1 MRRLVLSLAASIAL
15 SAPALRAA
23 EPVDLDLV
31 TRIRD
36 EGFRRSQVMEIV
48 AHLSDGLGARVTGSP
63 ALTEAHEWTRDKL
76 AAWGLEN
83 AHLESYDFGRGWS
96 WARCALDL
104 LGAHP
109 TSLHAIPQGWT
120 PATLGP
126 VEGAAIRLEA
136 ETADDLAQYAGQLAG
151 KFVLISDE
159 RPVEP
164 LARPSFRR
172 YTDEDLEKEA
182 AFEIPEVE
190 EGESEWVRDYRKR
203 FHFRRA
209 LDAFLAAEGAIG
221 ILEVSSRDFGILRVL
236 RGGESVDPEPMR
248 IPAVTVM
255 TEHYNRLVRL
265 LEAGETVQLRLD
277 VGATFHDND
286 GGQAFNTVAEISGRR
301 KKAELVIAGAHL
313 DSYQAGNGAV
323 DNAAGVAVVL
333 EAVRILKVLGVQPE
347 RTVRVCL
354 WSGEEQ
360 GFLGSR
366 AYVNEHFASRPAWP
380 DSELALP
387 MGLRSRTGPLTYGLD
402 HARVSGYFNLDNGS
416 GKIRGV
422 HLEENA
428 ALRPIFEAWLAPFA
442 DLGVSTITLNP
453 TGGTDHVSFD
463 RVGIPGFQ
471 FIQDPLNYMSQQ
483 HHTHLDTYD
492 HVQPDDLRQAAVV
505 LASVL
510 AHAANRDEMLPRKPK
525 PVDRE
530 DTE

>member
-1 MRRLVLSLAASIAL
+1 MRGFVLALAASIAL
-15 SAPALRAA
+15 AAPALHAG

-36 EGFRRSQVMEIV
+36 EGFHRSQIMDIV
-48 AHLSDGLGARVTGSP
+48 AHLSDGIGARVTGSP
-63 ALTEAHEWTRDKL
+63 AMTEANEWART
-76 AAWGLEN
+76 WFEEHGLQN
-83 AHLESYDFGRGWS
+83 AHLEPYDFGRGWS
-96 WARCALDL
+96 WSRCALDL

-109 TSLHAIPQGWT
+109 TSLHALPQGWT
-120 PATLGP
+120 PGTPGP
-126 VEGAAIRLEA
+126 VEGVAFRLEA
-136 ETADDLAQYAGQLAG
+136 ETAEDLAPYAGQLAG

-164 LARPSFRR
+164 LTQPAFRR
-172 YTDEDLEKEA
+172 YADEDLEKES
-182 AFEIPEVE
+182 AFEMPEME
-190 EGESEWVRDYRKR
+190 EGESEWVRDFRKR
-203 FHFRRA
+203 LRFRRA
-209 LDAFLAAEGAIG
+209 LDAFLATEGALG

-236 RGGESVDPEPMR
+236 RGGEPVDAEPMR

-265 LEAGETVQLRLD
+265 LEAGETVRLRLD
-277 VGATFHDND
+277 VGAAFHDD
-286 GGQAFNTVAEISGRR
+286 GGKAFNTVAEIPGRR
-301 KKAELVIAGAHL
+301 KKSEVVIAGAHL
-313 DSYQAGNGAV
+313 DTYQAGNGAV

-333 EAVRILKVLGVQPE
+333 EAVRILKALGVQPE
-347 RTVRVCL
+347 RTVRICL

-360 GFLGSR
+360 GFLGSW
-366 AYVNEHFASRPAWP
+366 AYVNEHFARRPAWP

-387 MGLRSRTGPLTYGLD
+387 RGLRSRPGPLSYEPE

-416 GKIRGV
+416 GKIRGIY
-422 HLEENA
+422 LEENA
-428 ALRPIFEAWLAPFA
+428 ALRPIFEAWLAPFE

-453 TGGTDHVSFD
+453 TGGTDHVPFD
-463 RVGIPGFQ
+463 RAGIPGFQ

-530 DTE
+530 EAE